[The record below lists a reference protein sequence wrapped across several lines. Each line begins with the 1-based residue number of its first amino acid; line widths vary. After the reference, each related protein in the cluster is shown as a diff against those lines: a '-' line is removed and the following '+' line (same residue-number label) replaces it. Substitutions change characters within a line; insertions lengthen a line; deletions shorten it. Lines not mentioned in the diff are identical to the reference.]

1 MPSSADT
8 HTADKPVTDIGAQR
22 LARVYAQAIL
32 DAAEKAGCRNEVLD
46 ELRSL
51 ATEVLP
57 KVPAAAG
64 VFASPRVSIEEKG
77 AMIDKICAGHV
88 LPTTLHSLHVLARH
102 DRLGMLAAVAA
113 AASQLAEERDGLK
126 RAEFTTA
133 VPLDAAE
140 REQVVADT
148 AKALGLRLAP
158 TFTVNPDVLGGLVVR
173 VEDTVYDHSVAT
185 GLQRLGRSLKQR
197 SIHEIQ
203 YRRDRLGTP

>member
-1 MPSSADT
+1 MPPSGDQSN
-8 HTADKPVTDIGAQR
+8 ADKSVTDIGVQR

-32 DAAEKAGCRNEVLD
+32 DAAGNAGCRNEVLD
-46 ELRSL
+46 ELRAL

-57 KVPAAAG
+57 KVPAAAK

-77 AMIDKICAGHV
+77 AMIDKICGGRV

-102 DRLGMLAAVAA
+102 DRLGLLANVVAA
-113 AASQLAEERDGLK
+113 AGQIADERDGLK

-185 GLQRLGRSLKQR
+185 SLSRLGDRLKAR

>member
-1 MPSSADT
+1 MSTANTETAHVDIAAD
-8 HTADKPVTDIGAQR
+8 
-22 LARVYAQAIL
+22 RVAKIYAQAIVE
-32 DAAEKAGCRNEVLD
+32 AAEAAGCRRDVLD
-46 ELRSL
+46 ELDLL
-51 ATEVLP
+51 AREVLP
-57 KVPAAAG
+57 KVPEAVA
-64 VFASPRVSIEEKG
+64 VFSSPKISAEEKG
-77 AMIDKICAGHV
+77 RIIDRLAGSRMK
-88 LPTTLHSLHVLARH
+88 PTTVNALHVLARH
-102 DRLGMLAAVAA
+102 GRLGMLGVVVDAAER
-113 AASQLAEERDGLK
+113 LADERDGLK

>member
-1 MPSSADT
+1 
-8 HTADKPVTDIGAQR
+8 
-22 LARVYAQAIL
+22 
-32 DAAEKAGCRNEVLD
+32 
-46 ELRSL
+46 
-51 ATEVLP
+51 
-57 KVPAAAG
+57 
-64 VFASPRVSIEEKG
+64 
-77 AMIDKICAGHV
+77 MIDKICAGRV

-102 DRLGMLAAVAA
+102 DRLGLLANVVAA
-113 AASQLAEERDGLK
+113 AGQLADERDGLQ

-158 TFTVNPDVLGGLVVR
+158 TFIVNPDVLGGLVVR
-173 VEDTVYDHSVAT
+173 VEDTVYDQSVAT